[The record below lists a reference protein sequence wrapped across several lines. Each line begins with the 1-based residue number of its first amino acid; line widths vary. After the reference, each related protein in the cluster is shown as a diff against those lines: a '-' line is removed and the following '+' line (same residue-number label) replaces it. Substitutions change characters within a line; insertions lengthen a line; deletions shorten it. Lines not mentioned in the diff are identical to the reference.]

1 MYKEKFKKKKPEKVL
16 RLKRHLKKKAQNN
29 NEAKNK
35 EKAEKDIVVEEM
47 GLSFH
52 SGACKRPSLSLTG
65 AVRPWRC
72 NMNKYGNILSEMSNI
87 DS

>member
-16 RLKRHLKKKAQNN
+16 RFKRHLKKKAQNN

-35 EKAEKDIVVEEM
+35 EKAEKDIVVEEI

-65 AVRPWRC
+65 AVRP
-72 NMNKYGNILSEMSNI
+72 
-87 DS
+87 